1 MVRKFLK
8 NVRKI
13 KKNLLFS
20 DDVSN
25 ESMEEL
31 RARLNAMKKLVADR
45 QNNTNL
51 NPGKNQIFH

>member
-1 MVRKFLK
+1 
-8 NVRKI
+8 
-13 KKNLLFS
+13 
-20 DDVSN
+20 
-25 ESMEEL
+25 MEEL